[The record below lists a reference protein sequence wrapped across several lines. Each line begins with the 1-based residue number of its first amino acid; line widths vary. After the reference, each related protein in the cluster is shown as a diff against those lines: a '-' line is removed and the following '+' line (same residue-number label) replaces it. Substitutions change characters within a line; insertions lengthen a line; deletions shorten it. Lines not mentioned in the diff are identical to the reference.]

1 MRVTFRMQ
9 GRHLSTLKS
18 SPFSVLV
25 KTAAAGRHII
35 KARVTFKDLTRAKT
49 LRFRYRACA
58 AQVRQPRRGPARL
71 TG

>member
-1 MRVTFRMQ
+1 MHGKRI
-9 GRHLSTLKS
+9 GNSKS
-18 SPFSVLV
+18 SPFTVFV
-25 KTAAAGRHII
+25 RAAAGRHII
-35 KARVTFKDLTRAKT
+35 SARVTFKDLTRAKT